1 MDDPDLGILA
11 GKLSSLVLVA
21 CQGRE
26 LPVWMGIG
34 NGVKTVA
41 TDVARDASAVEIIR
55 LIIWLAEWGDLQE
68 DLRSHGKCG

>member
-1 MDDPDLGILA
+1 MDDPDLRILA

-34 NGVKTVA
+34 NGIKTVT

-55 LIIWLAEWGDLQE
+55 LLIWLAEWVGLQE
-68 DLRSHGKCG
+68 DLRSHGECG